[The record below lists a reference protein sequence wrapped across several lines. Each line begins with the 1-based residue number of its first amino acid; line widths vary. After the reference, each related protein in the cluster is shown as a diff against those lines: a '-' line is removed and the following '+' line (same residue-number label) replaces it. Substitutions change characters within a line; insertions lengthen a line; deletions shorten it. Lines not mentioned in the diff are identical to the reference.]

1 MAPRNRLTANTVAEA
16 PRSGLEG
23 CSRRRKRGYAGS
35 FPRQAWDGLF
45 ETPRSARL
53 DRMRSAGL
61 GAILKAATLGVMA
74 QLFLRLKALALIAL
88 LALCT
93 SAYAAESDKGVLAD
107 LISRALSSPSM
118 SVSIGAV
125 DGVLSSDATISD
137 IVLSDR
143 QGPWLK
149 VDKVRLVW
157 NRLAL
162 FSRRLEVDQ
171 LTIGRTEFL
180 RRPLP
185 SETPPPDTGGP
196 RSILPELP
204 LKVLIKQ
211 FDVQELLLGEPVV
224 GVAARLNISGNAT
237 LGPPSEG
244 LDLTLTA
251 QRLDAPGDFKAQL
264 AYIPATDRLTLNVNS
279 AEPAGGIFAHLA
291 NLPGLPPVKLAF
303 NGAGALDNFT
313 AKLDFNAGADVWAN
327 GQVIVARQDAGR
339 RLTLD
344 LDSRLEGL
352 APGVVQPVFAGQTT
366 LKGDVQFNDD
376 SSIALP
382 GGLHLVSAAARLD
395 FEGERSANG
404 LLDFKVHAG
413 AIPGSITVGKLDL
426 NASIT
431 GPLASPTID
440 GAFDAGQIRVDEGSV
455 ERVEANFR
463 ASPDGP
469 LTEEN
474 TRILFE
480 GQARVN
486 GLALADPAFAQAV
499 GRELTLNMRG
509 SASSSGETT
518 FDTLD
523 LSEPNFDAQYSGL
536 LSANKIHGKANIVA
550 RDLSR
555 FALLAGGA
563 LKGEA
568 RIAADLDGSPRYGA
582 LNATIDAHAT
592 KLATNAPMLDR
603 ATGGI
608 LDVTGA
614 ARLTPG
620 GGFAFTDLLARGQHG
635 SAQLNG
641 EYGRDKVDL
650 GARIE
655 IPQTQVLDPRVSGK
669 AEIVGALSG
678 TPSDLTAALKANL
691 GEGRLLDRK
700 TSGIALEALAN
711 HVTGLID
718 ANASLSGDVDGNPL
732 QGSAH
737 VARHDDGGWAV
748 DNLGFSLASARL
760 AGALTV
766 GPDTLATG
774 DLVFSATNLDDLS
787 PLVLT
792 KLTGALQA
800 KANASAAEGK
810 QSLSVTAN
818 SDRMT
823 VDANRLEGLKVDFK
837 IADLWGAK
845 ILSGFAQLARAEV
858 AGQAITGVKLTTTG
872 SASASD
878 LDFIGTARRLA
889 LTARGRLFGGP
900 PTRLELASFAAQG
913 GGRRLTLAAPATLT
927 YGSDGL
933 DIKNLTLLVG
943 AGRLSLSGHAGST
956 LALKA
961 NAASVPLAAFDLVSP
976 GLGLSGVADGDAAIG
991 GTPGNPTGEWRMR
1004 MQRVIAPQM
1013 RNFGLPALE
1022 VAGSGRL
1029 AGGRTSLD
1037 VTLNAGTG
1045 NTVRLTGS
1053 APLAPDGP
1061 LDVKIDGA
1069 LDARLANSMLS
1080 VSGRHAAGSL
1090 AVALQLRGTIAK
1102 PQAQGTARL
1111 SGGELRD
1118 DQTGFKLSGVTGT
1131 FVANG
1136 NTIRIDHLAGTTPNA
1151 GSISAT
1157 GEVRLD
1163 PAAGFPG
1170 SIRLTGQHAQ
1180 IVANDILSATADMA
1194 LDLSG
1199 PLAQKPR
1206 VDGRISIVDMDIS
1219 VPSRFNSVAAPIPGT
1234 KHLNPTATARA
1245 RLALAAKAKGSGAH
1259 TPLFDA
1265 TLAVTVSAMN
1275 RIFVRGRGIYAELGG
1290 NLHVN
1295 GSARDPQITGGFELL
1310 RGSLLL
1316 LSSRLT
1322 FTRGDVRFHGDVMP
1336 DLDLVAETS
1345 TSGVTAH
1352 IAVTG
1357 PAVQPAFQISSNPS
1371 LPEDE
1376 ILSRILFQKSSGSL
1390 SAFQALELANAV
1402 ATLSGQVDAFENVRK
1417 SLGVDSLDISSSATG
1432 GALVS
1437 ATRAINDRVSV
1448 GVTTGARPQDNGVN
1462 LNYDVNRHVR
1472 LQVGADSSGGSS
1484 AGIGLDWEYK

>member
-1 MAPRNRLTANTVAEA
+1 
-16 PRSGLEG
+16 
-23 CSRRRKRGYAGS
+23 
-35 FPRQAWDGLF
+35 
-45 ETPRSARL
+45 
-53 DRMRSAGL
+53 
-61 GAILKAATLGVMA
+61 MA
-74 QLFLRLKALALIAL
+74 QLLTRLKALALIAFL
-88 LALCT
+88 VLCA
-93 SAYAAESDKGVLAD
+93 SAQASEEDKGVLAN
-107 LISRALSSPSM
+107 LISQALSSPGM
-118 SVSIGAV
+118 RVSIGAV
-125 DGVLSSDATISD
+125 NGVLSSDASISD
-137 IVLSDR
+137 IVISDR

-149 VDKVRLVW
+149 VDKARLVW

-171 LTIGRTEFL
+171 LTIGRLELL

-185 SETPPPDTGGP
+185 SDTPPPDTGAQQP
-196 RSILPELP
+196 ILPELP
-204 LKVLIKQ
+204 VKVLIKQ
-211 FDVQELLLGEPVV
+211 FGIQELSLGEPVV
-224 GVAARLNISGNAT
+224 GVAARLNISGKAT

-251 QRLDAPGDFKAQL
+251 QRLDAPGDFKTL
-264 AYIPATDRLTLNVNS
+264 LTYIPATDKLTLNVNS
-279 AEPAGGIFAHLA
+279 SEPAGGIFAHLA

-327 GQVIVARQDAGR
+327 GQVIVARQGAAR
-339 RLTLD
+339 KLTLD

-352 APGVVQPVFAGQTT
+352 APGVIQPVFAGHTT

-382 GGLHLVSAAARLD
+382 GGLHLVSGAARLD
-395 FEGERSANG
+395 FEGERTANG

-413 AIPGSITVGKLDL
+413 AIPGSTTVGKLDL

-440 GAFDAGQIRVDEGSV
+440 GAFDAGDIRVEQGSV
-455 ERVEANFR
+455 DRVEATFR
-463 ASPDGP
+463 TSPDGP
-469 LTEEN
+469 LTDEK

-480 GQARVN
+480 SQASAK

-499 GRELTLNMRG
+499 GRELTLKMRG
-509 SASSSGETT
+509 SVLKGEAT
-518 FDTLD
+518 FDVLD
-523 LSEPNFDAQYSGL
+523 LSAPNFDAQYSGL
-536 LSANKIHGKANIVA
+536 LSGSKVHGKANIVA

-568 RIAADLDGSPRYGA
+568 RIATDLDGAPRYGA
-582 LNATIDAHAT
+582 LSATIDAHAT
-592 KLATNAPMLDR
+592 KLATDYAMLDR
-603 ATGGI
+603 ATGGT
-608 LDVTGA
+608 LDLTGA

-620 GGFAFTDLLARGQHG
+620 GGFGFTDLLARGQHG

-655 IPQTQVLDPRVSGK
+655 IPQTQILDPRVSGK
-669 AEIVGALSG
+669 AEIAGALSG
-678 TPSDLTAALKANL
+678 TPSDLTAAVKANL
-691 GEGRLLDRK
+691 AEGKLLDRK
-700 TSGIALEALAN
+700 TSGIALEALAT

-737 VARHDDGGWAV
+737 VARHSDGGWAI
-748 DNLGFSLASARL
+748 DNLALSLASARL

-766 GPDTLATG
+766 GADTLATG
-774 DLVFSATNLDDLS
+774 DLSFGATNLDDLS

-800 KANASAAEGK
+800 KASASVAEGK
-810 QSLSVTAN
+810 QALSVTVN

-823 VDANRLEGLKVDFK
+823 IDANRFEGLKVDFK

-845 ILSGFAQLARAEV
+845 IVSGFAQLARAE
-858 AGQAITGVKLTTTG
+858 AGGQSITGVKLTATG
-872 SASASD
+872 NASASD
-878 LDFIGTARRLA
+878 LELSGNARSLA

-913 GGRRLTLAAPATLT
+913 GGRRLTLASPATLT
-927 YGSDGL
+927 YGSNGL
-933 DIKNLTLLVG
+933 EIKNLTLLVD

-961 NAASVPLAAFDLVSP
+961 NAANVPLAAADLFSP
-976 GLGLSGVADGDAAIG
+976 GLGLSGVADGEATIG
-991 GTPGNPTGEWRMR
+991 GTPIAPTGEWRVR
-1004 MQRVIAPQM
+1004 LQRVVAPQV
-1013 RNFGLPALE
+1013 RNAGLPTLD

-1029 AGGRTSLD
+1029 AGGRTSID
-1037 VTLNAGTG
+1037 ATINAGTG
-1045 NTVRLTGS
+1045 NNLRVTGS
-1053 APLAPDGP
+1053 APLSPDGP

-1080 VSGRHAAGSL
+1080 VSGRHAVGSL
-1090 AVALQLRGTIAK
+1090 AVALQVRGTIAK
-1102 PQAQGTARL
+1102 PQAQGTVRL

-1136 NTIRIDHLAGTTPNA
+1136 STIRIDHFAGTTPDA

-1180 IVANDILSATADMA
+1180 LVANDILSATADMA
-1194 LDLSG
+1194 LDISG
-1199 PLAQKPR
+1199 PLGQRPK
-1206 VDGRISIVDMDIS
+1206 VDGHITIVGMDIS
-1219 VPSRFNSVAAPIPGT
+1219 VPSRFNSVASPLAGT

-1245 RLALAAKAKGSGAH
+1245 RLALAAKAKGSGARA
-1259 TPLFDA
+1259 PPFDA
-1265 TLAVTVSAMN
+1265 TLALTVSAMN

-1295 GSARDPQITGGFELL
+1295 GSARDPQVTGGFELL
-1310 RGSLLL
+1310 RGSLML

-1322 FTRGDVRFHGDVMP
+1322 FTRGNVRFHGDVMP

-1345 TSGVTAH
+1345 TGGVTAQ

-1390 SAFQALELANAV
+1390 SAFQALQLANAV
-1402 ATLSGQVDAFENVRK
+1402 ATLSGKADAFENVRK
-1417 SLGVDSLDISSSATG
+1417 SLGVDSLDISTSASG

-1462 LNYDVNRHVR
+1462 LNFDVNRHVR

>member
-1 MAPRNRLTANTVAEA
+1 
-16 PRSGLEG
+16 
-23 CSRRRKRGYAGS
+23 
-35 FPRQAWDGLF
+35 
-45 ETPRSARL
+45 
-53 DRMRSAGL
+53 
-61 GAILKAATLGVMA
+61 MA
-74 QLFLRLKALALIAL
+74 QLLPRLKALALIAFL
-88 LALCT
+88 VLCA
-93 SAYAAESDKGVLAD
+93 SAHAAESDKGVLAD

-125 DGVLSSDATISD
+125 DGVLSSDATIRD

-162 FSRRLEVDQ
+162 FSRRLDVDQ
-171 LTIGRTEFL
+171 LTIGQMEFL

-211 FDVQELLLGEPVV
+211 FGVQELSLGEPVV
-224 GVAARLNISGNAT
+224 GVAARLIISGKAT

-279 AEPAGGIFAHLA
+279 SEPAGGIFAHLA

-327 GQVIVARQDAGR
+327 GQVIVARQGVGR

-413 AIPGSITVGKLDL
+413 AIPGSTTIGKLDL

-455 ERVEANFR
+455 ERVQANFR

-469 LTEEN
+469 LTEEK

-480 GQARVN
+480 GQAKVN

-509 SASSSGETT
+509 SASSRGETT

-523 LSEPNFDAQYSGL
+523 LSAPNFDAQYSGL
-536 LSANKIHGKANIVA
+536 LSATKIHGKANIVA

-568 RIAADLDGSPRYGA
+568 RIAADLDGAPRYGA
-582 LNATIDAHAT
+582 LSATIDAHAT
-592 KLATNAPMLDR
+592 KLATGYPMLDR
-603 ATGGI
+603 ATGGT

-614 ARLTPG
+614 ARLTPS

-641 EYGRDKVDL
+641 EYGRDKVDV
-650 GARIE
+650 GARVE
-655 IPQTQVLDPRVSGK
+655 IPQTQFLDPRVSGK

-718 ANASLSGDVDGNPL
+718 ANASLSGDVDGHAL

-748 DNLGFSLASARL
+748 DNLGLSLASARL

-858 AGQAITGVKLTTTG
+858 AGQAITGVKLTATG

-878 LDFIGTARRLA
+878 LDFSGTARGLA

-933 DIKNLTLLVG
+933 DIKNLTLLVD

-976 GLGLSGVADGDAAIG
+976 GLGLSGVADGEATIG

-1045 NTVRLTGS
+1045 NIVRLTGS

-1102 PQAQGTARL
+1102 PQAQGTLRL

-1118 DQTGFKLSGVTGT
+1118 DQTGFKLTRRHGD
-1131 FVANG
+1131 
-1136 NTIRIDHLAGTTPNA
+1136 IRREREHD
-1151 GSISAT
+1151 SDRS
-1157 GEVRLD
+1157 
-1163 PAAGFPG
+1163 
-1170 SIRLTGQHAQ
+1170 
-1180 IVANDILSATADMA
+1180 LS
-1194 LDLSG
+1194 
-1199 PLAQKPR
+1199 
-1206 VDGRISIVDMDIS
+1206 
-1219 VPSRFNSVAAPIPGT
+1219 
-1234 KHLNPTATARA
+1234 
-1245 RLALAAKAKGSGAH
+1245 
-1259 TPLFDA
+1259 
-1265 TLAVTVSAMN
+1265 
-1275 RIFVRGRGIYAELGG
+1275 RGRRPTP
-1290 NLHVN
+1290 VR
-1295 GSARDPQITGGFELL
+1295 SAP
-1310 RGSLLL
+1310 
-1316 LSSRLT
+1316 
-1322 FTRGDVRFHGDVMP
+1322 
-1336 DLDLVAETS
+1336 
-1345 TSGVTAH
+1345 
-1352 IAVTG
+1352 
-1357 PAVQPAFQISSNPS
+1357 PA
-1371 LPEDE
+1371 
-1376 ILSRILFQKSSGSL
+1376 K
-1390 SAFQALELANAV
+1390 
-1402 ATLSGQVDAFENVRK
+1402 
-1417 SLGVDSLDISSSATG
+1417 
-1432 GALVS
+1432 
-1437 ATRAINDRVSV
+1437 
-1448 GVTTGARPQDNGVN
+1448 
-1462 LNYDVNRHVR
+1462 
-1472 LQVGADSSGGSS
+1472 
-1484 AGIGLDWEYK
+1484 

>member
-1 MAPRNRLTANTVAEA
+1 
-16 PRSGLEG
+16 
-23 CSRRRKRGYAGS
+23 
-35 FPRQAWDGLF
+35 
-45 ETPRSARL
+45 
-53 DRMRSAGL
+53 
-61 GAILKAATLGVMA
+61 MA
-74 QLFLRLKALALIAL
+74 QLFPRLKALALIAL
-88 LALCT
+88 LALCA
-93 SAYAAESDKGVLAD
+93 SAHATESDKGVLAN
-107 LISRALSSPSM
+107 LISRALSSPGM

-125 DGVLSSDATISD
+125 DGVLSSDASISD
-137 IVLSDR
+137 IVISDR
-143 QGPWLK
+143 NGPWLK
-149 VDKVRLVW
+149 VDKARLVW

-171 LTIGRTEFL
+171 LTIGRLEFL

-185 SETPPPDTGGP
+185 SDTPPPDTGAQQA
-196 RSILPELP
+196 ILPELP
-204 LKVLIKQ
+204 VKVLIKQ
-211 FDVQELLLGEPVV
+211 FGVQELSLGEPVV
-224 GVAARLNISGNAT
+224 GVAARLNISGKAT

-251 QRLDAPGDFKAQL
+251 QRLDAPGDFKTL
-264 AYIPATDRLTLNVNS
+264 LTYIPATDRLTLNLNS
-279 AEPAGGIFAHLA
+279 SEPAGGIFAHLA
-291 NLPGLPPVKLAF
+291 NLPGLPPVRLAF

-313 AKLDFNAGADVWAN
+313 AKLDFKAGADVWAN
-327 GQVIVARQDAGR
+327 GQVIVARQGAARG
-339 RLTLD
+339 LTLD
-344 LDSRLEGL
+344 LDSRLEDL
-352 APGVVQPVFAGQTT
+352 APGVVQPVFAGHTT

-413 AIPGSITVGKLDL
+413 AIPGSTTVGKLDL

-440 GAFDAGQIRVDEGSV
+440 GAFDAGEIRIKQGSV
-455 ERVEANFR
+455 DRVEATFR

-469 LTEEN
+469 LTEET

-480 GQARVN
+480 SQASVK

-499 GRELTLNMRG
+499 GRELTLKMRG
-509 SASSSGETT
+509 SVLKGEAT
-518 FDTLD
+518 FDVLD
-523 LSEPNFDAQYSGL
+523 LSAPNFDAQYSGL
-536 LSANKIHGKANIVA
+536 LSGSKIHGKANIVA
-550 RDLSR
+550 HDLSR

-568 RIAADLDGSPRYGA
+568 RIAADLDGAPRYGA
-582 LNATIDAHAT
+582 LNAAIDAHAT
-592 KLATNAPMLDR
+592 KLATNTPMLDR
-603 ATGGI
+603 ATGGT
-608 LDVTGA
+608 LDLTGA

-620 GGFAFTDLLARGQHG
+620 GFGFTDLLARGQHG

-650 GARIE
+650 GARVE

-669 AEIVGALSG
+669 AEIAAALSG
-678 TPSDLTAALKANL
+678 TPADLTAAVKANL
-691 GEGRLLDRK
+691 GEGKLIDRK

-718 ANASLSGDVDGNPL
+718 ANATLAGDVDGNPL

-737 VARHDDGGWAV
+737 VARHEDGGWAI
-748 DNLGFSLASARL
+748 DNLALSLASARL
-760 AGALTV
+760 AGALAV
-766 GPDTLATG
+766 GPDALATG
-774 DLVFSATNLDDLS
+774 DLSFSATNLDDLS

-792 KLTGALQA
+792 KLTGAVEA
-800 KANASAAEGK
+800 KASASVAEGK
-810 QSLSVTAN
+810 QALSVTAN

-823 VDANRLEGLKVDFK
+823 IDANRLEGLKVDFK

-845 ILSGFAQLARAEV
+845 IASGFAQFARAEV
-858 AGQAITGVKLTTTG
+858 AGQSITGVKLTATG

-878 LDFIGTARRLA
+878 LELSGNARGLA

-913 GGRRLTLAAPATLT
+913 GGRRLTLASPATLT
-927 YGSDGL
+927 YGRDGL
-933 DIKNLTLLVG
+933 DIKTLTLLVD
-943 AGRLSLSGHAGST
+943 AGRVSLSGHAGST
-956 LALKA
+956 LALRA
-961 NAASVPLAAFDLVSP
+961 NATSVPLAAFGLFSP
-976 GLGLSGVADGDAAIG
+976 GLGLSGVADGEATIG
-991 GTPGNPTGEWRMR
+991 GTPGDPTGEWRAR
-1004 MQRVIAPQM
+1004 LQRVIVPQM
-1013 RNFGLPALE
+1013 RNAGLPVLD

-1029 AGGRTSLD
+1029 AGGRTSID
-1037 VTLNAGTG
+1037 GTINAGTG
-1045 NTVRLTGS
+1045 NAVHVTGS
-1053 APLAPDGP
+1053 APLAADGA

-1069 LDARLANSMLS
+1069 LDVRLANSMLS

-1090 AVALQLRGTIAK
+1090 ALALQVRGTIAK
-1102 PQAQGTARL
+1102 PQAQGTVRL
-1111 SGGELRD
+1111 NGGELRD

-1136 NTIRIDHLAGTTPNA
+1136 STIRIDHFAGTTPNA

-1170 SIRLTGQHAQ
+1170 SIRLNGQHAQ
-1180 IVANDILSATADMA
+1180 LVANDIVSATADMA
-1194 LDLSG
+1194 LDISG
-1199 PLAQKPR
+1199 PLGQRPK
-1206 VDGRISIVDMDIS
+1206 VDGHIAIVGMDIS
-1219 VPSRFNSVAAPIPGT
+1219 VPSRFNSVAAPLPDT

-1245 RLALAAKAKGSGAH
+1245 RLALAAKAKGSGGRA
-1259 TPLFDA
+1259 PLFDA
-1265 TLAVTVSAMN
+1265 TLALTISAMN

-1290 NLHVN
+1290 NLNVN
-1295 GSARDPQITGGFELL
+1295 GSARAPQVTGGFELL
-1310 RGSLLL
+1310 RGSLML

-1322 FTRGDVRFHGDVMP
+1322 FTRGEVRFHGDVMP

-1345 TSGVTAH
+1345 AGGVTAQ

-1371 LPEDE
+1371 LPDDE
-1376 ILSRILFQKSSGSL
+1376 VLSRILFQKSSGSL
-1390 SAFQALELANAV
+1390 SAFQALQLANAV
-1402 ATLSGQVDAFENVRK
+1402 ATLSGKADAFENVRK
-1417 SLGVDSLDISSSATG
+1417 SLGVDSLDISTSASG

-1462 LNYDVNRHVR
+1462 LNFDVTRHVR
-1472 LQVGADSSGGSS
+1472 LQAGVDSSGGSN

>member
-1 MAPRNRLTANTVAEA
+1 MAH
-16 PRSGLEG
+16 
-23 CSRRRKRGYAGS
+23 
-35 FPRQAWDGLF
+35 LF
-45 ETPRSARL
+45 T
-53 DRMRSAGL
+53 
-61 GAILKAATLGVMA
+61 
-74 QLFLRLKALALIAL
+74 RLKALALIAF
-88 LALCT
+88 LALCA
-93 SAYAAESDKGVLAD
+93 SAHATEEDKGVLAN
-107 LISRALSSPSM
+107 LISRALSSPGM

-125 DGVLSSDATISD
+125 NGVLSSDASISD
-137 IVLSDR
+137 IVISDR

-149 VDKVRLVW
+149 VDKARLVW

-171 LTIGRTEFL
+171 LTIGRLEFL

-185 SETPPPDTGGP
+185 SDTPPPDTGAQQP
-196 RSILPELP
+196 ILPELP
-204 LKVLIKQ
+204 VKVLIKQ
-211 FDVQELLLGEPVV
+211 FGVQELSLGELVV
-224 GVAARLNISGNAT
+224 GVAARLSIDGKAT

-251 QRLDAPGDFKAQL
+251 QRLDAPGDFKTL
-264 AYIPATDRLTLNVNS
+264 LTYIPATDKLTLAVNS
-279 AEPAGGIFAHLA
+279 SEPAGGIFAHLA

-303 NGAGALDNFT
+303 NGAGALDNLS

-327 GQVIVARQDAGR
+327 GQVIVARQGAAR

-352 APGVVQPVFAGQTT
+352 APGVVQPVFAGHTT

-413 AIPGSITVGKLDL
+413 AIPGSTTVGKLDL

-431 GPLASPTID
+431 GPLASPTVD
-440 GAFDAGQIRVDEGSV
+440 GAFDAGEIRVEQGSV
-455 ERVEANFR
+455 ERVEASFR
-463 ASPDGP
+463 VSPDGP
-469 LTEEN
+469 LSEEK

-480 GQARVN
+480 SQASVK
-486 GLALADPAFAQAV
+486 GLTLADPAFAQAI
-499 GRELTLNMRG
+499 GRELTLKMRG
-509 SASSSGETT
+509 SVLKGEAT
-518 FDTLD
+518 FDVLD
-523 LSEPNFDAQYSGL
+523 LSAPNFDAEYSGL
-536 LSANKIHGKANIVA
+536 LSGSKIHGKANIVA

-568 RIAADLDGSPRYGA
+568 RIAADLDGAPRYGA
-582 LNATIDAHAT
+582 LTATLDAHAT
-592 KLATNAPMLDR
+592 RLATNYAMLDR
-603 ATGGI
+603 ATGGT

-614 ARLTPG
+614 ARLTHG
-620 GGFAFTDLLARGQHG
+620 GGFGFADLLASGQHG
-635 SAQLNG
+635 SAELNG

-650 GARIE
+650 GARVE

-669 AEIVGALSG
+669 AEIAGALSG

-691 GEGRLLDRK
+691 GEGKLLDRK
-700 TSGIALEALAN
+700 TSGIALEALVN
-711 HVTGLID
+711 HVTGFID

-737 VARHDDGGWAV
+737 VARHGDGGWAV
-748 DNLGFSLASARL
+748 DNLGLSLASARL
-760 AGALTV
+760 SGALAV

-774 DLVFSATNLDDLS
+774 DLSFSATNLDDLS

-800 KANASAAEGK
+800 KASASVAEGK
-810 QSLSVTAN
+810 QALSVTAN

-823 VDANRLEGLKVDFK
+823 IDANRLEGLKVDFK
-837 IADLWGAK
+837 VADLWGAK
-845 ILSGFAQLARAEV
+845 IVSGFAQLARAEV
-858 AGQAITGVKLTTTG
+858 GGQSITGVKLNATG

-878 LDFIGTARRLA
+878 LDLSGNARGLA

-900 PTRLELASFAAQG
+900 PTRFELASLAAQG
-913 GGRRLTLAAPATLT
+913 GGRRLTLASPATLT
-927 YGSDGL
+927 YGSNGL
-933 DIKNLTLLVG
+933 DIKNLTLLID

-961 NAASVPLAAFDLVSP
+961 NAASVPLAAADLFSP
-976 GLGLSGVADGDAAIG
+976 GLGLSGVADGAATIG
-991 GTPGNPTGEWRMR
+991 GTPGNPTGDWRVR
-1004 MQRVIAPQM
+1004 LQRVVAPQM
-1013 RNFGLPALE
+1013 RNAGLPALD

-1029 AGGRTSLD
+1029 AGGRTSVD
-1037 VTLNAGTG
+1037 ATINAGTG
-1045 NTVRLTGS
+1045 NSVRLTGS

-1102 PQAQGTARL
+1102 PQAQGTVRL
-1111 SGGELRD
+1111 SSGELRD

-1136 NTIRIDHLAGTTPNA
+1136 STIRIDHLAGTTPNA

-1170 SIRLTGQHAQ
+1170 SIRLNGQHAQ
-1180 IVANDILSATADMA
+1180 LVANDILSATADMA
-1194 LDLSG
+1194 LDISG
-1199 PLAQKPR
+1199 PLAQRPK
-1206 VDGRISIVDMDIS
+1206 VDGHITIVGMDIS
-1219 VPSRFNSVAAPIPGT
+1219 VPSRFASVAAPIPGT

-1245 RLALAAKAKGSGAH
+1245 RLALAAKTKGSGSRA
-1259 TPLFDA
+1259 PPFDA
-1265 TLAVTVSAMN
+1265 TLAVTISAMN

-1295 GSARDPQITGGFELL
+1295 GSARDPQVTGGFELL
-1310 RGSLLL
+1310 RGSLML

-1336 DLDLVAETS
+1336 ELDLVAETS
-1345 TSGVTAH
+1345 TSGVTAQ

-1390 SAFQALELANAV
+1390 SAFQALQLANAV
-1402 ATLSGQVDAFENVRK
+1402 ATLSGKADAFENVRK
-1417 SLGVDSLDISSSATG
+1417 SLGVDSLDISTSASG

-1462 LNYDVNRHVR
+1462 LNFDVNRHVR

>member
-1 MAPRNRLTANTVAEA
+1 
-16 PRSGLEG
+16 
-23 CSRRRKRGYAGS
+23 
-35 FPRQAWDGLF
+35 
-45 ETPRSARL
+45 
-53 DRMRSAGL
+53 
-61 GAILKAATLGVMA
+61 MA
-74 QLFLRLKALALIAL
+74 QFLLRLKTWALIAL
-88 LALCT
+88 LVLCA

-107 LISRALSSPSM
+107 LISRALSSPGM
-118 SVSIGAV
+118 SVSVGAV
-125 DGVLSSDATISD
+125 DGVLSSDASISD
-137 IVLSDR
+137 IVISDR
-143 QGPWLK
+143 EGPWLK
-149 VDKVRLVW
+149 VDKARLVW

-171 LTIGRTEFL
+171 LTIGRMEFL

-185 SETPPPDTGGP
+185 SETPPPDAGAP
-196 RSILPELP
+196 QPILPELP
-204 LKVLIKQ
+204 VKVLIKQ
-211 FDVQELLLGEPVV
+211 FGVQELSLGEPVV
-224 GVAARLNISGNAT
+224 GVAARLNISGKAT

-279 AEPAGGIFAHLA
+279 SEPGGGIFAHLA

-327 GQVIVARQDAGR
+327 GQVIVAQQGAGR

-366 LKGDVQFNDD
+366 LKGDVLFNDD
-376 SSIALP
+376 SSITLP

-395 FEGERSANG
+395 FEGEKSANG
-404 LLDFKVHAG
+404 LLNLKVHAG
-413 AIPGSITVGKLDL
+413 AIPGSTTVGKLDL
-426 NASIT
+426 NASIN
-431 GPLASPTID
+431 GPLSSPTID
-440 GAFDAGQIRVDEGSV
+440 GAFDAGQIHVEQGSV
-455 ERVEANFR
+455 DRVEATFR

-469 LTEEN
+469 LMEEK

-480 GQARVN
+480 GQAKVN
-486 GLALADPAFAQAV
+486 GLALADPAFAQAI
-499 GRELTLNMRG
+499 GHELTLNMRG
-509 SASSSGETT
+509 SASSRGEMT
-518 FDTLD
+518 FDALD
-523 LSEPNFDAQYSGL
+523 LSGPNFDAQYSGL
-536 LSANKIHGKANIVA
+536 LSGSKIHGKANIVA
-550 RDLSR
+550 HDLSR
-555 FALLAGGA
+555 FALLAGGT

-568 RIAADLDGSPRYGA
+568 RIAADLDGAPRYGA
-582 LNATIDAHAT
+582 LSATIDAHAT
-592 KLATNAPMLDR
+592 KLATSYPILDR
-603 ATGGI
+603 ATGGT
-608 LDVTGA
+608 LDLTGA
-614 ARLTPG
+614 ARLTAG
-620 GGFAFTDLLARGQHG
+620 GGFGFSDLLASGQHG
-635 SAQLNG
+635 SARLNG
-641 EYGRDKVDL
+641 EYGRDKVEL
-650 GARIE
+650 GARVD
-655 IPQTQVLDPRVSGK
+655 IPQVEVLDPRVTGK
-669 AEIVGALSG
+669 GEIAGALSG

-711 HVTGLID
+711 HITGLIE
-718 ANASLSGDVDGNPL
+718 ANASLSGDVDGHAL

-737 VARHDDGGWAV
+737 VARHNDGGWAV
-748 DNLGFSLASARL
+748 DNLTLSLASARL
-760 AGALTV
+760 AGAVTI
-766 GPDTLATG
+766 GADSLATG
-774 DLVFSATNLDDLS
+774 DLSFSATNLDDLS

-792 KLTGALQA
+792 KLSGALQA
-800 KANASAAEGK
+800 KASASAAGGK
-810 QSLSVTAN
+810 QLLSVAAN

-823 VDANRLEGLKVDFK
+823 IGANRLEGLKADFR
-837 IADLWGAK
+837 IGDLWGAK
-845 ILSGFAQLARAEV
+845 ILSGFAQLGRAEV
-858 AGQAITGVKLTTTG
+858 AGQSIAGVKLTANG

-878 LDFIGTARRLA
+878 LNFSGTARGLA
-889 LTARGRLFGGP
+889 LTAHGRLFGGP

-913 GGRRLTLAAPATLT
+913 GGQRITLAAPAILT

-933 DIKNLTLLVG
+933 DIKNLTLLVD

-961 NAASVPLAAFDLVSP
+961 NAASVPLAALDLISP
-976 GLGLSGVADGDAAIG
+976 GLGLSGVADGEATIG
-991 GTPGNPTGEWRMR
+991 GTPSNPTGDWRVR
-1004 MQRVIAPQM
+1004 LQRVIAPQM
-1013 RNFGLPALE
+1013 RNAGLLALD
-1022 VAGSGRL
+1022 ATGSGRL

-1037 VTLNAGTG
+1037 VTVNAGTG
-1045 NTVRLTGS
+1045 NAVRLTGS

-1061 LDVKIDGA
+1061 LDVKIDGS

-1102 PQAQGTARL
+1102 PQAQGTVRL

-1118 DQTGFKLSGVTGT
+1118 DQTGFKLTGITGT
-1131 FVANG
+1131 LAANG
-1136 NTIRIDHLAGTTPNA
+1136 SAIRIDHLAGTTPNG
-1151 GSISAT
+1151 GSISAS
-1157 GEVRLD
+1157 GDVRLD

-1180 IVANDILSATADMA
+1180 LVANDILSATADMA
-1194 LDLSG
+1194 LDISG
-1199 PLAQKPR
+1199 PLGQKPR
-1206 VDGRISIVDMDIS
+1206 VDGRISIVGMDIS
-1219 VPSRFNSVAAPIPGT
+1219 VPSRFNSVASPLPGT
-1234 KHLNPTATARA
+1234 KHLNPTGTARA

-1259 TPLFDA
+1259 APLFDA
-1265 TLAVTVSAMN
+1265 TLALTISAMN

-1295 GSARDPQITGGFELL
+1295 GSARDPQVTGGFELL

-1336 DLDLVAETS
+1336 ELDLVAETS
-1345 TSGVTAH
+1345 TSGVTAR
-1352 IAVTG
+1352 ISVTG
-1357 PAVQPAFQISSNPS
+1357 PALQPAFQISSNPS

-1376 ILSRILFQKSSGSL
+1376 ILSRILFQKSAGSL

-1417 SLGVDSLDISSSATG
+1417 SLGVDSLDISTSATG

-1462 LNYDVNRHVR
+1462 LNFDVNRHVR

-1484 AGIGLDWEYK
+1484 AGVGLDWEYK

>member
-1 MAPRNRLTANTVAEA
+1 
-16 PRSGLEG
+16 
-23 CSRRRKRGYAGS
+23 
-35 FPRQAWDGLF
+35 
-45 ETPRSARL
+45 
-53 DRMRSAGL
+53 MRSVGF
-61 GAILKAATLGVMA
+61 GAILKAAILGVMA
-74 QLFLRLKALALIAL
+74 QLFPRLKASALIAL
-88 LALCT
+88 LVLCA
-93 SAYAAESDKGVLAD
+93 SAQASEEDKGVLAN
-107 LISRALSSPSM
+107 LISRALSSPGM

-125 DGVLSSDATISD
+125 DGVLSSDASISD
-137 IVLSDR
+137 IVISDR

-149 VDKVRLVW
+149 VDKARLVW

-171 LTIGRTEFL
+171 LTIGRLELL

-185 SETPPPDTGGP
+185 SDTPPPDTGAQQP
-196 RSILPELP
+196 ILPELP
-204 LKVLIKQ
+204 VKVLIKQ
-211 FDVQELLLGEPVV
+211 FGVQELSLGEPVV
-224 GVAARLNISGNAT
+224 GVAARLNISGKAT

-244 LDLTLTA
+244 LDLNLTA
-251 QRLDAPGDFKAQL
+251 QRLDAPGDFKTQL

-279 AEPAGGIFAHLA
+279 SEPAGGIFAHLA

-327 GQVIVARQDAGR
+327 GQVIVARQGAAR
-339 RLTLD
+339 KLTLD

-352 APGVVQPVFAGQTT
+352 APGVVQPVFAGHTT

-413 AIPGSITVGKLDL
+413 AIPGSTTVGKLDL

-440 GAFDAGQIRVDEGSV
+440 GAFDAGDIRVEQGSV
-455 ERVEANFR
+455 DRVETSFR

-469 LTEEN
+469 LTEEK

-480 GQARVN
+480 SQASVK

-499 GRELTLNMRG
+499 GRELTLKMRG
-509 SASSSGETT
+509 SILKGEAT
-518 FDTLD
+518 FDVLD
-523 LSEPNFDAQYSGL
+523 LSAPNFDAQYSGL
-536 LSANKIHGKANIVA
+536 LSGSKIHGKANIVA

-555 FALLAGGA
+555 FALLVGGA

-568 RIAADLDGSPRYGA
+568 HIAADLDGAPRYGA
-582 LNATIDAHAT
+582 LSATIDAHAT
-592 KLATNAPMLDR
+592 KLATNTPMLDR
-603 ATGGI
+603 ATGGT
-608 LDVTGA
+608 LDLTGA

-620 GGFAFTDLLARGQHG
+620 GGFAFADLLASGQHG
-635 SAQLNG
+635 TARLNG

-650 GARIE
+650 GARVT
-655 IPQTQVLDPRVSGK
+655 IPQTQILDPRVSGK
-669 AEIVGALSG
+669 AEIAGALSG

-691 GEGRLLDRK
+691 GEGKLLDRK
-700 TSGIALEALAN
+700 TSGVALEALAN
-711 HVTGLID
+711 HATVLID

-737 VARHDDGGWAV
+737 VARHSDGGWAV

-760 AGALTV
+760 AGALAV
-766 GPDTLATG
+766 GPDALATG
-774 DLVFSATNLDDLS
+774 DLSFSATNLDDLS

-800 KANASAAEGK
+800 KASASVAEGK
-810 QSLSVTAN
+810 QALSVTAN

-823 VDANRLEGLKVDFK
+823 IDANRVEGLKVDFK

-845 ILSGFAQLARAEV
+845 IVSGFAQLARAEV
-858 AGQAITGVKLTTTG
+858 AGQSITGVKLTATG
-872 SASASD
+872 STSASD
-878 LDFIGTARRLA
+878 LQLSGNARGFA
-889 LTARGRLFGGP
+889 LTARGQLFGGP
-900 PTRLELASFAAQG
+900 PMRLELASFAAQG
-913 GGRRLTLAAPATLT
+913 GGRKLTLAAPATLT

-933 DIKNLTLLVG
+933 DIKAVTLLVD
-943 AGRLSLSGHAGST
+943 AGRVALSGHAGST

-961 NAASVPLAAFDLVSP
+961 NAAGVPLAVFDLVSP
-976 GLGLSGVADGDAAIG
+976 GLGLSGVADGEATIG
-991 GTPGNPTGEWRMR
+991 GTPGNPTGDWRVR
-1004 MQRVIAPQM
+1004 LQRVVAPQM
-1013 RNFGLPALE
+1013 RNAGLPPLD

-1029 AGGRTSLD
+1029 AGGRTSVD
-1037 VTLNAGTG
+1037 ATINAGTG
-1045 NTVRLTGS
+1045 NAVRITGS

-1069 LDARLANSMLS
+1069 LDARLVNSMLS

-1102 PQAQGTARL
+1102 PQAQGTVRL

-1131 FVANG
+1131 FAANG
-1136 NTIRIDHLAGTTPNA
+1136 STIRIDHLAGTTPNA

-1180 IVANDILSATADMA
+1180 LVANDILSATADMA

-1199 PLAQKPR
+1199 PLAQRPR
-1206 VDGRISIVDMDIS
+1206 VDGHITIVGMDIS
-1219 VPSRFNSVAAPIPGT
+1219 VPNRFNNVAAPLPGT

-1245 RLALAAKAKGSGAH
+1245 RLALAAKAKGSGARA
-1259 TPLFDA
+1259 PLFDA
-1265 TLAVTVSAMN
+1265 ALAVTVSAMN

-1295 GSARDPQITGGFELL
+1295 GSARDPQVTGGFELL
-1310 RGSLLL
+1310 RGSLML

-1322 FTRGDVRFHGDVMP
+1322 FTRGNVRFHGDVMP

-1345 TSGVTAH
+1345 TSGVTAQ

-1371 LPEDE
+1371 LPDDE

-1390 SAFQALELANAV
+1390 SAFQALQLANAV
-1402 ATLSGQVDAFENVRK
+1402 ATLSGQADAFENVRK
-1417 SLGVDSLDISSSATG
+1417 SLGVDSLDISTSASG

-1437 ATRAINDRVSV
+1437 ASRAINDRVSV

-1462 LNYDVNRHVR
+1462 LNFDVNRHVR
-1472 LQVGADSSGGSS
+1472 LQAGADSSGGSS
-1484 AGIGLDWEYK
+1484 AGVGLDWEYK

>member
-1 MAPRNRLTANTVAEA
+1 MAKL
-16 PRSGLEG
+16 
-23 CSRRRKRGYAGS
+23 
-35 FPRQAWDGLF
+35 FP
-45 ETPRSARL
+45 
-53 DRMRSAGL
+53 
-61 GAILKAATLGVMA
+61 
-74 QLFLRLKALALIAL
+74 RLKALALIAL
-88 LALCT
+88 LALCAT
-93 SAYAAESDKGVLAD
+93 AYATEEDKGVLAN
-107 LISRALSSPSM
+107 LISRALSSPGM
-118 SVSIGAV
+118 SVSVGAV
-125 DGVLSSDATISD
+125 DGVLSSDASISNIVISD
-137 IVLSDR
+137 R
-143 QGPWLK
+143 NGPWLK
-149 VDKVRLVW
+149 VDKARLVW

-162 FSRRLEVDQ
+162 FSRRLAVDQ
-171 LTIGRTEFL
+171 LTIGRLELL

-185 SETPPPDTGGP
+185 SDTPPPPDTGAQP
-196 RSILPELP
+196 PILPELP
-204 LKVLIKQ
+204 VKVLIKQ
-211 FDVQELLLGEPVV
+211 FGVQELSLGEPVV
-224 GVAARLNISGNAT
+224 GVAARLSISGKAT

-244 LDLTLTA
+244 LDLTLNA
-251 QRLDAPGDFKAQL
+251 QRLDAPGDFKTQL

-279 AEPAGGIFAHLA
+279 SEPAGGIFAHLA

-313 AKLDFNAGADVWAN
+313 AKLDFTAGADVWAN
-327 GQVIVARQDAGR
+327 GQVIVARQGAER

-395 FEGERSANG
+395 FEGGKSANG
-404 LLDFKVHAG
+404 LLGLKVHAG
-413 AIPGSITVGKLDL
+413 AIPGSTTVGKLDL
-426 NASIT
+426 NASID
-431 GPLASPTID
+431 GPLSSPTIN
-440 GAFDAGQIRVDEGSV
+440 GAFDADQIRVEEGSV
-455 ERVEANFR
+455 DSVEASFR

-469 LTEEN
+469 LTEEK

-480 GQARVN
+480 SQAAVK

-499 GRELTLNMRG
+499 GRELALKMRG
-509 SASSSGETT
+509 SASSSGEAT
-518 FDTLD
+518 FDAID
-523 LSEPNFDAQYSGL
+523 LSTPNFDAYYSGL
-536 LSANKIHGKANIVA
+536 LGRSKIHGKANIVA

-568 RIAADLDGSPRYGA
+568 RIAADLDGAPRYGA
-582 LNATIDAHAT
+582 LSATVDAHAS
-592 KLATNAPMLDR
+592 KLATNYPMFDR
-603 ATGGI
+603 ATGGT
-608 LDVTGA
+608 LDLTGA

-620 GGFAFTDLLARGQHG
+620 GGFAFTDLLASGQHG
-635 SAQLNG
+635 TARLNG
-641 EYGRDKVDL
+641 EYGRDKVEL
-650 GARIE
+650 GARVE
-655 IPQTQVLDPRVSGK
+655 IPQVEILDPRVTGK
-669 AEIVGALSG
+669 GEIAGALSR
-678 TPSDLTAALKANL
+678 TPSDLTAAVKANL

-700 TSGIALEALAN
+700 TTGVALEALAN

-718 ANASLSGDVDGNPL
+718 ANASLAGDVDGHAL
-732 QGSAH
+732 QGSMH
-737 VARHDDGGWAV
+737 VAKRDDGGWAI
-748 DNLGFSLASARL
+748 DNLGLSLASARL
-760 AGALTV
+760 AGALTI
-766 GPDTLATG
+766 GADSLATG
-774 DLVFSATNLDDLS
+774 DLSFSASNLDDLS

-792 KLTGALQA
+792 KLTGALEA

-810 QSLSVTAN
+810 QALAVAAN

-823 VDANRLEGLKVDFK
+823 IGANRLEGLKVDFK
-837 IADLWGAK
+837 VADLWGAK
-845 ILSGFAQLARAEV
+845 IVSGFAQLARAEV
-858 AGQAITGVKLTTTG
+858 AGQPITGVKLTATG
-872 SASASD
+872 SAAASD
-878 LDFIGTARRLA
+878 LDLSGTAHGLA

-913 GGRRLTLAAPATLT
+913 GGRRLTLASPATLT

-933 DIKNLTLLVG
+933 DIKNLTLLVD

-961 NAASVPLAAFDLVSP
+961 NAAGVPLAALDLVSP
-976 GLGLSGVADGDAAIG
+976 GLGLSGVADGEANIG
-991 GTPGNPTGEWRMR
+991 GTPSAPTGEWKVRL
-1004 MQRVIAPQM
+1004 QRVIVPQM
-1013 RNFGLPALE
+1013 RNAGLPALD

-1037 VTLNAGTG
+1037 ASINAGTG
-1045 NTVRLTGS
+1045 GALRLSGS
-1053 APLAPDGP
+1053 APLAPDGA

-1080 VSGRHAAGSL
+1080 ISGRHAAGSL
-1090 AVALQLRGTIAK
+1090 AVALQVRGTIAK
-1102 PQAQGTARL
+1102 PQAQGTIRL
-1111 SGGELRD
+1111 NGGELRD
-1118 DQTGFKLSGVTGT
+1118 DQTGFKLNGITGT
-1131 FVANG
+1131 LAAKG
-1136 NTIRIDHLAGTTPNA
+1136 NTIRIDHLAGTTPNG

-1157 GEVRLD
+1157 GELRLD
-1163 PAAGFPG
+1163 PTAGFPG
-1170 SIRLTGQHAQ
+1170 SVRLTGQHAQ
-1180 IVANDILSATADMA
+1180 LVANDILSATADMA
-1194 LDLSG
+1194 IDVSG
-1199 PLAQKPR
+1199 PLAQRPR
-1206 VDGRISIVDMDIS
+1206 IDGRVTIVGMDIS
-1219 VPSRFNSVAAPIPGT
+1219 VPSRFSSVASPLPGT

-1245 RLALAAKAKGSGAH
+1245 RLALAAKAKGSGARA
-1259 TPLFDA
+1259 PLFDA
-1265 TLAVTVSAMN
+1265 TLAVTISAMN

-1295 GSARDPQITGGFELL
+1295 GSARDPQVTGNFELL

-1322 FTRGDVRFHGDVMP
+1322 FTRGEVRFHGDVMP

-1345 TSGVTAH
+1345 TGGVTAR

-1402 ATLSGQVDAFENVRK
+1402 GTLSGQVDAFENVRK
-1417 SLGVDSLDISSSATG
+1417 SLGVDSLDISTSATG

-1462 LNYDVNRHVR
+1462 LNYDVTRHVR
-1472 LQVGADSSGGSS
+1472 LQAGVDSSGGSS

>member
-1 MAPRNRLTANTVAEA
+1 M
-16 PRSGLEG
+16 
-23 CSRRRKRGYAGS
+23 
-35 FPRQAWDGLF
+35 
-45 ETPRSARL
+45 
-53 DRMRSAGL
+53 
-61 GAILKAATLGVMA
+61 
-74 QLFLRLKALALIAL
+74 
-88 LALCT
+88 
-93 SAYAAESDKGVLAD
+93 
-107 LISRALSSPSM
+107 
-118 SVSIGAV
+118 
-125 DGVLSSDATISD
+125 
-137 IVLSDR
+137 
-143 QGPWLK
+143 
-149 VDKVRLVW
+149 
-157 NRLAL
+157 
-162 FSRRLEVDQ
+162 
-171 LTIGRTEFL
+171 
-180 RRPLP
+180 
-185 SETPPPDTGGP
+185 
-196 RSILPELP
+196 
-204 LKVLIKQ
+204 
-211 FDVQELLLGEPVV
+211 
-224 GVAARLNISGNAT
+224 
-237 LGPPSEG
+237 
-244 LDLTLTA
+244 
-251 QRLDAPGDFKAQL
+251 
-264 AYIPATDRLTLNVNS
+264 
-279 AEPAGGIFAHLA
+279 
-291 NLPGLPPVKLAF
+291 
-303 NGAGALDNFT
+303 
-313 AKLDFNAGADVWAN
+313 
-327 GQVIVARQDAGR
+327 
-339 RLTLD
+339 
-344 LDSRLEGL
+344 
-352 APGVVQPVFAGQTT
+352 
-366 LKGDVQFNDD
+366 
-376 SSIALP
+376 
-382 GGLHLVSAAARLD
+382 SAAARLD

-404 LLDFKVHAG
+404 LLDLKIHTG
-413 AIPGSITVGKLDL
+413 AIPGSTTVGKLDL
-426 NASIT
+426 NASIN
-431 GPLASPTID
+431 GPVASPTID
-440 GAFDAGQIRVDEGSV
+440 GAFDAGQIRVEQGSV
-455 ERVEANFR
+455 ERVEATFR

-469 LTEEN
+469 LTEEK

-480 GQARVN
+480 SQASVK

-509 SASSSGETT
+509 SVLKGEAT

-523 LSEPNFDAQYSGL
+523 LSAPNFDAQYSGL
-536 LSANKIHGKANIVA
+536 LSPSKIHGHANIVA
-550 RDLSR
+550 HDLSR

-568 RIAADLDGSPRYGA
+568 RIAADLDGAPRYGA
-582 LNATIDAHAT
+582 LSATLDAHAT
-592 KLATNAPMLDR
+592 KLVTNFSMLDK
-603 ATGGI
+603 ATGGT
-608 LDVTGA
+608 LDLTGA

-620 GGFAFTDLLARGQHG
+620 GGFGFTDLLASGQHAT
-635 SAQLNG
+635 AQLNG
-641 EYGRDKVDL
+641 EYGRDKVDV

-655 IPQTQVLDPRVSGK
+655 IPQTQILDPRVSGK
-669 AEIVGALSG
+669 AEIAGALSG
-678 TPSDLTAALKANL
+678 APSDLTAALKANL

-718 ANASLSGDVDGNPL
+718 ANASLSGDVDGHAL

-748 DNLGFSLASARL
+748 DNLGLSLASARL
-760 AGALTV
+760 AGALAV
-766 GPDTLATG
+766 GADALATG
-774 DLVFSATNLDDLS
+774 DLSFSATNLDDLS

-792 KLTGALQA
+792 KLTGALHA
-800 KANASAAEGK
+800 KASASVADGK
-810 QSLSVTAN
+810 QLLSVTAN

-823 VDANRLEGLKVDFK
+823 IDANRLEGLKVDFK

-845 ILSGFAQLARAEV
+845 ILSGFAQLARAQV
-858 AGQAITGVKLTTTG
+858 GGQAITGVKLTATG
-872 SASASD
+872 NASASD
-878 LDFIGTARRLA
+878 LDFSGSARGLA

-900 PTRLELASFAAQG
+900 PTRLDLASFAAQG
-913 GGRRLTLAAPATLT
+913 SGRRLTLAAPATLT

-933 DIKNLTLLVG
+933 DIKNLTLLVD

-961 NAASVPLAAFDLVSP
+961 NAASVPLAALDLVSP
-976 GLGLSGVADGDAAIG
+976 GLRLSGVADGDATIG
-991 GTPGNPTGEWRMR
+991 GTPGSPTGEWRMR
-1004 MQRVIAPQM
+1004 MQRVIVPQM
-1013 RNFGLPALE
+1013 RNAGLPALD

-1037 VTLNAGTG
+1037 VTINAGTG
-1045 NTVRLTGS
+1045 NAVRLTGS

-1069 LDARLANSMLS
+1069 LDARLANSVLS

-1102 PQAQGTARL
+1102 PQAQGTVRL

-1118 DQTGFKLSGVTGT
+1118 DQTGFKLSRVTGT

-1136 NTIRIDHLAGTTPNA
+1136 NAIRIDHFAGTTPNA
-1151 GSISAT
+1151 GAISAT
-1157 GEVRLD
+1157 GDVRLD

-1180 IVANDILSATADMA
+1180 LVANAILSATADLA
-1194 LDLSG
+1194 LDISG
-1199 PLAQKPR
+1199 PLGQRPK
-1206 VDGRISIVDMDIS
+1206 VDGRITIVGMDIS
-1219 VPSRFNSVAAPIPGT
+1219 VPNRFSSVAAPIPGT

-1245 RLALAAKAKGSGAH
+1245 RLALAAKAKGGGAH
-1259 TPLFDA
+1259 APLFDA
-1265 TLAVTVSAMN
+1265 TLALTITAMN

-1290 NLHVN
+1290 NLHVS
-1295 GSARDPQITGGFELL
+1295 GSARDPQVTGGFELL

-1345 TSGVTAH
+1345 TSGVTAR

-1371 LPEDE
+1371 LPDDE

-1402 ATLSGQVDAFENVRK
+1402 ATLSGKADAFENVRK

-1484 AGIGLDWEYK
+1484 AGIGLDWEYGAPLAPTRQDAK

>member
-1 MAPRNRLTANTVAEA
+1 
-16 PRSGLEG
+16 
-23 CSRRRKRGYAGS
+23 
-35 FPRQAWDGLF
+35 
-45 ETPRSARL
+45 
-53 DRMRSAGL
+53 
-61 GAILKAATLGVMA
+61 MA
-74 QLFLRLKALALIAL
+74 QLFTRLTALALIAL
-88 LALCT
+88 LALCA
-93 SAYAAESDKGVLAD
+93 SAHATEEDKGVLAN
-107 LISRALSSPSM
+107 LISRALSSPGM

-125 DGVLSSDATISD
+125 DGVLSSDASISD
-137 IVLSDR
+137 IVISDR
-143 QGPWLK
+143 NGPWLK
-149 VDKVRLVW
+149 VDKARLVW

-171 LTIGRTEFL
+171 LTIGRLELL

-185 SETPPPDTGGP
+185 SDTPPPDTGAQQP
-196 RSILPELP
+196 ILPELP
-204 LKVLIKQ
+204 VKVLIKQ
-211 FDVQELLLGEPVV
+211 FGVQELSLGEPVV
-224 GVAARLNISGNAT
+224 GVAARLNISGKAT

-244 LDLTLTA
+244 LDLTLNA
-251 QRLDAPGDFKAQL
+251 QRLDARGDFKTQL
-264 AYIPATDRLTLNVNS
+264 AYIPATDRLTLDVNS

-291 NLPGLPPVKLAF
+291 NLPRLPPVKLAF
-303 NGAGALDNFT
+303 NVAGALDNFA

-327 GQVIVARQDAGR
+327 GQVIVARQGAAR
-339 RLTLD
+339 KLTLD

-352 APGVVQPVFAGQTT
+352 APGVVQPIFAGQTT

-395 FEGERSANG
+395 FEGERTTNG

-413 AIPGSITVGKLDL
+413 AIPGSTTVGKLDL

-440 GAFDAGQIRVDEGSV
+440 GAFDAGEIRVEQGSV
-455 ERVEANFR
+455 DRVEATFR
-463 ASPDGP
+463 ASPDGS
-469 LTEEN
+469 LSDEK

-480 GQARVN
+480 SQASVK

-499 GRELTLNMRG
+499 GRELTLKMRG
-509 SASSSGETT
+509 SVLKGEAT
-518 FDTLD
+518 FEVLD
-523 LSEPNFDAQYSGL
+523 LSAPNFDAQYSGL
-536 LSANKIHGKANIVA
+536 LSGSKIHGKANIVA

-555 FALLAGGA
+555 FALLAGGT

-568 RIAADLDGSPRYGA
+568 RIAADLDGAPRYGA
-582 LNATIDAHAT
+582 LSATLGAHAT
-592 KLATNAPMLDR
+592 SLATNFSMLDR
-603 ATGGI
+603 ATSGT

-614 ARLTPG
+614 AQLTPG
-620 GGFAFTDLLARGQHG
+620 GGFGFSDLLASGQHG
-635 SAQLNG
+635 TARLNG
-641 EYGRDKVDL
+641 EYRRDKVDL

-655 IPQTQVLDPRVSGK
+655 IPETRVLDPRVSGK
-669 AEIVGALSG
+669 AEIAGALSG
-678 TPSDLTAALKANL
+678 TPADLTAALKANL
-691 GEGRLLDRK
+691 GEGKLLDRK
-700 TSGIALEALAN
+700 TAGIALEALAN

-718 ANASLSGDVDGNPL
+718 ANATLTGDVDGNPL

-737 VARHDDGGWAV
+737 VARHADGGWAV
-748 DNLGFSLASARL
+748 DNLGLSLASARL

-766 GPDTLATG
+766 GANALATG
-774 DLVFSATNLDDLS
+774 DLSFSATNLDDLS

-792 KLTGALQA
+792 KLTGAVEA
-800 KANASAAEGK
+800 KASASIAEGK
-810 QSLSVTAN
+810 QALSVTAN

-823 VDANRLEGLKVDFK
+823 IDANRLEGLKLDFK

-845 ILSGFAQLARAEV
+845 IVSGFAQLARAEV
-858 AGQAITGVKLTTTG
+858 GGQSITGVKLTATG
-872 SASASD
+872 NASASD
-878 LDFIGTARRLA
+878 LELSGNAHGLA
-889 LTARGRLFGGP
+889 INARGQLFGGP
-900 PTRLELASFAAQG
+900 PTRLELANFTAQG
-913 GGRRLTLAAPATLT
+913 GGQRIALASPATVT
-927 YGSDGL
+927 YGANGL
-933 DIKNLTLLVG
+933 DIKDLGFRIG
-943 AGRLSLSGHAGST
+943 AGRLSLSGHSGST

-961 NAASVPLAAFDLVSP
+961 NASSLPLAAADLFSP
-976 GLGLSGVADGDAAIG
+976 GLGLSGVADGEATIG
-991 GTPGNPTGEWRMR
+991 GTPGNPTGEWRVR
-1004 MQRVIAPQM
+1004 LQRVVAPQM
-1013 RNFGLPALE
+1013 RNAGVPALD

-1029 AGGRTSLD
+1029 AGGRTSID
-1037 VTLNAGTG
+1037 ATIKAGTG
-1045 NTVRLTGS
+1045 NAVRVTGS

-1069 LDARLANSMLS
+1069 LDPRLANSMLS

-1090 AVALQLRGTIAK
+1090 AVALQVRGTIAK
-1102 PQAQGTARL
+1102 PQAQGTVRL

-1136 NTIRIDHLAGTTPNA
+1136 STIRIDHLAGTTPNA

-1180 IVANDILSATADMA
+1180 LVANDILSATADMA
-1194 LDLSG
+1194 LDISG
-1199 PLAQKPR
+1199 PLGQRPK
-1206 VDGRISIVDMDIS
+1206 VDGHITIVGMDIS
-1219 VPSRFNSVAAPIPGT
+1219 VPSRFNSVASPLPGT

-1245 RLALAAKAKGSGAH
+1245 RLALAAKAKGSGTHA
-1259 TPLFDA
+1259 PPFDA

-1290 NLHVN
+1290 NLDVN
-1295 GSARDPQITGGFELL
+1295 GSARDPQITGGFELS
-1310 RGSLLL
+1310 RGSLML

-1322 FTRGDVRFHGDVMP
+1322 FTRGNVRFHGDVMP

-1345 TSGVTAH
+1345 AGGVTAQ

-1357 PAVQPAFQISSNPS
+1357 PAVQPTFQISSNPS

-1390 SAFQALELANAV
+1390 SAFQALQLANAV
-1402 ATLSGQVDAFENVRK
+1402 ATLSGQADAFENVRK
-1417 SLGVDSLDISSSATG
+1417 SLGVDSLDISTSASG

-1462 LNYDVNRHVR
+1462 LNFDVTRHVR
-1472 LQVGADSSGGSS
+1472 LQAGVDSSGGSN